1 MMKLLFLTF
10 ILLFS
15 GVKTHKLSIHISGI
29 SKIKGSL
36 FIAIFRATDDFPV
49 FGKQFKGIV
58 KEVEGK
64 SQNYNFD
71 DLPAGEYALAIYQ
84 DENRNKILDKNLLG
98 IPTEIYGFSNNARRT
113 FSAPSFQEAKFKL
126 NKDLQQTVFL
136 K

>member
-1 MMKLLFLTF
+1 MKLLFLTF

-15 GVKTHKLSIHISGI
+15 GVKTHTLSIHISGI

-64 SQNYNFD
+64 TQNYTFD
-71 DLPAGEYALAIYQ
+71 DLPEGEYALAIYQ

-98 IPTEIYGFSNNARRT
+98 IPTEIYGFSNNARRN

>member
-1 MMKLLFLTF
+1 MKLLFLTF

-36 FIAIFRATDDFPV
+36 FIAIFRPTDDFPV

-71 DLPAGEYALAIYQ
+71 DLPEGEYALAIYQ

-98 IPTEIYGFSNNARRT
+98 IPTEIYGFSNNARRN

>member
-1 MMKLLFLTF
+1 MKLLFLTF

-36 FIAIFRATDDFPV
+36 FIAVFRATDDFPV
-49 FGKQFKGIV
+49 FGKQFKGII

-64 SQNYNFD
+64 LQNYNFD
-71 DLPAGEYALAIYQ
+71 NLPEGEYALAIYQ
-84 DENRNKILDKNLLG
+84 DVNRNKILDKNLLG
-98 IPTEIYGFSNNARRT
+98 IPTEIYGFSNNARRS

>member
-1 MMKLLFLTF
+1 MKLLFLTF

-36 FIAIFRATDDFPV
+36 FIAIFRPTDDFPV
-49 FGKQFKGIV
+49 FGKQFKGII

-71 DLPAGEYALAIYQ
+71 DLPEGEYAVAIYQ

-98 IPTEIYGFSNNARRT
+98 IPTEIYGFSNNARST

>member
-1 MMKLLFLTF
+1 MKLVFLTF

-71 DLPAGEYALAIYQ
+71 NLPEGEYALAIYQ

>member
-1 MMKLLFLTF
+1 MKLLFLTF

-36 FIAIFRATDDFPV
+36 FIAIFRPTDDFPV

-58 KEVEGK
+58 KEVKGK
-64 SQNYNFD
+64 SQNYTFD
-71 DLPAGEYALAIYQ
+71 DLPEGEYALAIYQ

-98 IPTEIYGFSNNARRT
+98 IPTEIYGFSNNARRN

>member
-1 MMKLLFLTF
+1 MKLIFLTF

-64 SQNYNFD
+64 SQNYTFD
-71 DLPAGEYALAIYQ
+71 DLPEGEYALAIYQ

>member
-1 MMKLLFLTF
+1 MKLIFLTF

-71 DLPAGEYALAIYQ
+71 NLPEGEYALAIYQ

>member
-1 MMKLLFLTF
+1 MKLLFLTF

-15 GVKTHKLSIHISGI
+15 GVKTHTLSIHISGI

-36 FIAIFRATDDFPV
+36 FIAVFRATDDFPV

-71 DLPAGEYALAIYQ
+71 NLPEGEYALAIYQ

>member
-1 MMKLLFLTF
+1 MKLLFLTF

-15 GVKTHKLSIHISGI
+15 GVKTHTLYIHISGI

-71 DLPAGEYALAIYQ
+71 NLPEGEYALAIYQ
-84 DENRNKILDKNLLG
+84 DANRNKILDKNLLG
-98 IPTEIYGFSNNARRT
+98 IPTEIYGFSNNARRN

-126 NKDLQQTVFL
+126 NKDLHQTVFL

>member
-1 MMKLLFLTF
+1 MKLLFLTF

-36 FIAIFRATDDFPV
+36 FIAIFRPTDDFPV

-64 SQNYNFD
+64 SQNYTFD
-71 DLPAGEYALAIYQ
+71 DLPEGEYALAIYQ

-98 IPTEIYGFSNNARRT
+98 IPTEIYGFSNNARRN

-126 NKDLQQTVFL
+126 NKDLHQTIFL

>member
-1 MMKLLFLTF
+1 MKLLFLTF

-15 GVKTHKLSIHISGI
+15 GVKTNKLSIHISGI

-36 FIAIFRATDDFPV
+36 FIAIFRPTDDFPV

-64 SQNYNFD
+64 SQNYTFD
-71 DLPAGEYALAIYQ
+71 DLPEGEYALAIYQ
-84 DENRNKILDKNLLG
+84 DANRNKILDKNLLG
-98 IPTEIYGFSNNARRT
+98 IPTEIYGFSNNARRN

>member
-1 MMKLLFLTF
+1 MKLLFLTF

-36 FIAIFRATDDFPV
+36 FIAVFRATDDFPV
-49 FGKQFKGIV
+49 FGKQFKGII

-71 DLPAGEYALAIYQ
+71 NLPEGEYALAIYQ

-98 IPTEIYGFSNNARRT
+98 VPTEIYGFSNNARRS
-113 FSAPSFQEAKFKL
+113 FSAPSFQDAKFKL

>member
-1 MMKLLFLTF
+1 MKLLFLTF

-15 GVKTHKLSIHISGI
+15 GVKTHKLYIHISGI

-36 FIAIFRATDDFPV
+36 FIAVFRATDDFPV

-64 SQNYNFD
+64 SQNYTFD
-71 DLPAGEYALAIYQ
+71 DLPEGEYALAIYQ
-84 DENRNKILDKNLLG
+84 DENKNKILDKNLLG
-98 IPTEIYGFSNNARRT
+98 IPTEIYGFSNNARRN

>member
-1 MMKLLFLTF
+1 MKLLFLTF

-15 GVKTHKLSIHISGI
+15 GVKTHTLSIHISGI

-36 FIAIFRATDDFPV
+36 FIAVFRATDDFPV

-71 DLPAGEYALAIYQ
+71 NLPEGEYALAIYQ

-98 IPTEIYGFSNNARRT
+98 IPTEIYGFSNNARST
-113 FSAPSFQEAKFKL
+113 FSAPSFNEAKFKL
-126 NKDLQQTVFL
+126 IKDLHQTIFL

>member
-1 MMKLLFLTF
+1 MKLLFLTF

-15 GVKTHKLSIHISGI
+15 GVKTHTLYIHISGI

-58 KEVEGK
+58 KEVDGK
-64 SQNYNFD
+64 SQNYTFD
-71 DLPAGEYALAIYQ
+71 NLPEGEYALAIYQ
-84 DENRNKILDKNLLG
+84 DANRNKILDKNLLG
-98 IPTEIYGFSNNARRT
+98 IPTEIYGFSNNARRN

>member
-1 MMKLLFLTF
+1 MKLLFLTF

-64 SQNYNFD
+64 SQNYTFD
-71 DLPAGEYALAIYQ
+71 NLPEGEYALAIYQ
-84 DENRNKILDKNLLG
+84 DANRNKILDKNLLG
-98 IPTEIYGFSNNARRT
+98 IPTEIYGFSNNARRN
-113 FSAPSFQEAKFKL
+113 FSAPSFQDAKFKL

>member
-1 MMKLLFLTF
+1 MKLLFLTF

-49 FGKQFKGIV
+49 FGKQYKGIV

-64 SQNYNFD
+64 SQNYTFD
-71 DLPAGEYALAIYQ
+71 NLPEGEYALAIYQ
-84 DENRNKILDKNLLG
+84 DANRNKILDKNLLG
-98 IPTEIYGFSNNARRT
+98 IPTEIYGFSNNARST

>member
-1 MMKLLFLTF
+1 MKLLFLTF

-15 GVKTHKLSIHISGI
+15 GVKTHTLSIHISGI

-36 FIAIFRATDDFPV
+36 FIAVFRATDDFPV

-71 DLPAGEYALAIYQ
+71 NLPEGEYALAIYQ

-98 IPTEIYGFSNNARRT
+98 IPTEIYGFSNNARST
-113 FSAPSFQEAKFKL
+113 FSAPSFNEAKFKL
-126 NKDLQQTVFL
+126 NKDLHQTIFL

>member
-1 MMKLLFLTF
+1 MKLLFLTF

-15 GVKTHKLSIHISGI
+15 GVKTHTLYIHISGI

-71 DLPAGEYALAIYQ
+71 NLPEGEYALAIYQ
-84 DENRNKILDKNLLG
+84 DANRNKILDKNLLG

-126 NKDLQQTVFL
+126 NKDLHQTVFL

>member
-1 MMKLLFLTF
+1 MKLLFLTF

-15 GVKTHKLSIHISGI
+15 GVKTHKLSINISGI

-36 FIAIFRATDDFPV
+36 FIAIFRPTDDFPV

-71 DLPAGEYALAIYQ
+71 DLPEGEYALAIYQ

>member
-1 MMKLLFLTF
+1 MKLLFLTF

-29 SKIKGSL
+29 SNIKGSL
-36 FIAIFRATDDFPV
+36 FIAVFRATDDFPV
-49 FGKQFKGIV
+49 FGKQFKGII

-64 SQNYNFD
+64 SQNYTFD
-71 DLPAGEYALAIYQ
+71 NLPEGEYALAIYQ

-98 IPTEIYGFSNNARRT
+98 IPTEIYGFSNNARRN

>member
-1 MMKLLFLTF
+1 MKLLFLTF

-15 GVKTHKLSIHISGI
+15 GVKTHKLYIHISGI

-36 FIAIFRATDDFPV
+36 FIAVFRATDDFPV

-71 DLPAGEYALAIYQ
+71 DLPEGEYALAIYQ

>member
-71 DLPAGEYALAIYQ
+71 NLPEGEYALAIYQ

-98 IPTEIYGFSNNARRT
+98 IPTEIYGFSNNARRS

>member
-1 MMKLLFLTF
+1 MKLIFLTF

-36 FIAIFRATDDFPV
+36 FIAIFRPTDDFPV

-64 SQNYNFD
+64 SQNYTFD
-71 DLPAGEYALAIYQ
+71 DLPEGEYALAIYQ

-98 IPTEIYGFSNNARRT
+98 IPTEIYGFSNNARRN

>member
-1 MMKLLFLTF
+1 MKLLFLTF

-36 FIAIFRATDDFPV
+36 FIAVFRATDVFPV

-64 SQNYNFD
+64 SQNYTFD
-71 DLPAGEYALAIYQ
+71 DLPEGEYALAIYQ

-98 IPTEIYGFSNNARRT
+98 IPTEIYGFSNNARRS

-126 NKDLQQTVFL
+126 NKDLHQTVFL

>member
-1 MMKLLFLTF
+1 MKLLFLTF

-36 FIAIFRATDDFPV
+36 FIAIFRPTDDFPV

-64 SQNYNFD
+64 SQNYTFD
-71 DLPAGEYALAIYQ
+71 DLPEGDYAVAIYK
-84 DENRNKILDKNLLG
+84 DLNRNKILDKNLLG
-98 IPTEIYGFSNNARRT
+98 IPTEIYGFSNNARRA
-113 FSAPSFQEAKFKL
+113 FSAPSFQEAKIKL
-126 NKDLQQTVFL
+126 NNDLHLAIFL

>member
-1 MMKLLFLTF
+1 MKLLFLTF

-29 SKIKGSL
+29 SNIKGSL
-36 FIAIFRATDDFPV
+36 FIAVFRATDDFPV
-49 FGKQFKGIV
+49 FGKQFKGII

-71 DLPAGEYALAIYQ
+71 NLPEGEYALAIYQ
-84 DENRNKILDKNLLG
+84 DVNRNKILDKNLLG
-98 IPTEIYGFSNNARRT
+98 VPTEIYGFSNNARRS

>member
-1 MMKLLFLTF
+1 MKLLFLTF

-15 GVKTHKLSIHISGI
+15 GVKTHTLSIHISGI

-36 FIAIFRATDDFPV
+36 FIAVFRATDDFPV
-49 FGKQFKGIV
+49 FGKQFKGII

-71 DLPAGEYALAIYQ
+71 DLPEGEYAVAIYQ

-98 IPTEIYGFSNNARRT
+98 IPTEIYGFSNNARST

>member
-1 MMKLLFLTF
+1 MKLLFLTF
-10 ILLFS
+10 IFLFS

-36 FIAIFRATDDFPV
+36 FIAIFRPTDDFPV

-71 DLPAGEYALAIYQ
+71 NLPEGEYALAIYQ

>member
-1 MMKLLFLTF
+1 MKLLFLTI

-49 FGKQFKGIV
+49 FGKQYKGIV
-58 KEVEGK
+58 KEVAGK
-64 SQNYNFD
+64 TQNYNFD
-71 DLPAGEYALAIYQ
+71 NLPEGEYAVAIYQ
-84 DENRNKILDKNLLG
+84 DANRNKILDKNLLG

>member
-1 MMKLLFLTF
+1 MKLLFLTF

-64 SQNYNFD
+64 TQNYTFD
-71 DLPAGEYALAIYQ
+71 DLPEGEYALAIYQ

-98 IPTEIYGFSNNARRT
+98 IPT
-113 FSAPSFQEAKFKL
+113 
-126 NKDLQQTVFL
+126 
-136 K
+136 

>member
-1 MMKLLFLTF
+1 MKLLFLTF

-36 FIAIFRATDDFPV
+36 FIAVFRATDDFPV

-71 DLPAGEYALAIYQ
+71 DLPEGEYALAIYQ
-84 DENRNKILDKNLLG
+84 DENRNNILDKNLLG
-98 IPTEIYGFSNNARRT
+98 IPTEIYGFSNNARRN

>member
-1 MMKLLFLTF
+1 M
-10 ILLFS
+10 LFS

-36 FIAIFRATDDFPV
+36 FIAVFRATDDFPV

-64 SQNYNFD
+64 TQNYTFD
-71 DLPAGEYALAIYQ
+71 DLPEGEYALAIYQ

-98 IPTEIYGFSNNARRT
+98 IPTEIYGFSNNARRN

>member
-1 MMKLLFLTF
+1 MKLLFLTF

-15 GVKTHKLSIHISGI
+15 GVKTHTLSIHISGI

-49 FGKQFKGIV
+49 FGKQFKGII

-71 DLPAGEYALAIYQ
+71 NLPEGEYALAIYQ

-98 IPTEIYGFSNNARRT
+98 IPTEIYGFSNNARRS

>member
-1 MMKLLFLTF
+1 MKLLFLTF

-29 SKIKGSL
+29 SKIKVSL

-64 SQNYNFD
+64 SQNYTFD
-71 DLPAGEYALAIYQ
+71 NLPEGEYALAIYQ

-98 IPTEIYGFSNNARRT
+98 IPTEIYGFSNNARRN

-126 NKDLQQTVFL
+126 NKDLHQTVFL

>member
-1 MMKLLFLTF
+1 MKLLFLTF

-64 SQNYNFD
+64 SQNYTFD
-71 DLPAGEYALAIYQ
+71 DLPEGEYALAIYQ

-98 IPTEIYGFSNNARRT
+98 IPTEIYGFSNNARRS

-126 NKDLQQTVFL
+126 NKDLHQTVFL

>member
-1 MMKLLFLTF
+1 MKLLFLTF

-36 FIAIFRATDDFPV
+36 FIAVFRATDDFPV

-64 SQNYNFD
+64 SQNYTFD
-71 DLPAGEYALAIYQ
+71 NLPEGEYALAIYQ
-84 DENRNKILDKNLLG
+84 DENKNKILDKNILG

>member
-36 FIAIFRATDDFPV
+36 FIAIFRPTDNFPV

-64 SQNYNFD
+64 SQNYTFD
-71 DLPAGEYALAIYQ
+71 NLPEGEYALAIYQ

-98 IPTEIYGFSNNARRT
+98 IPTEIYGFSNNARRN

>member
-1 MMKLLFLTF
+1 MKLLFLTF

-36 FIAIFRATDDFPV
+36 FIAIFRPTDDFPV

-71 DLPAGEYALAIYQ
+71 DLPEGEYALAIYQ